1 MAQNTAIQKQI
12 QRVGEIVETLESN
25 ADPSA
30 RAMAK
35 ELLES
40 LMALHGAA
48 LERILELAANAGAAG
63 ETVIRNCGRDELVGS
78 VLLLYG
84 LHPESLQTRV
94 LHALD
99 KSRMSLQSHS
109 ASAELVSVDDDGV
122 VIVQLGGKASSCG
135 SASIKATMEA
145 ALQDAAPDAAS
156 IVVLEASSGMTG
168 SGFISLAQLQ
178 SGQTMTA
185 LSGSRPQQGD

>member
-1 MAQNTAIQKQI
+1 
-12 QRVGEIVETLESN
+12 
-25 ADPSA
+25 
-30 RAMAK
+30 MAK

-84 LHPESLQTRV
+84 LHPESLRTRV

-122 VIVQLGGKASSCG
+122 VSS
-135 SASIKATMEA
+135 SLVVKPPA
-145 ALQDAAPDAAS
+145 AVP
-156 IVVLEASSGMTG
+156 
-168 SGFISLAQLQ
+168 
-178 SGQTMTA
+178 
-185 LSGSRPQQGD
+185 RR